1 MLNVR
6 KRLRFLYIHF
16 FPFSHTPQTPSS
28 HVETPDTCTSQHITI
43 IVIIVTVI
51 IVTVIIVMS
60 RSRQEIMD
68 RVEQS
73 IEEYMEEILD
83 AGDET
88 AEERRL
94 IKTSG
99 DTLEEDEDYLYNL
112 ERRRVM
118 MEKEKMKGSIKEPS
132 LVVCWVIVIIV
143 SMYVVFLLVAG
154 DKDRHINKD
163 EL

>member
-1 MLNVR
+1 
-6 KRLRFLYIHF
+6 
-16 FPFSHTPQTPSS
+16 
-28 HVETPDTCTSQHITI
+28 
-43 IVIIVTVI
+43 
-51 IVTVIIVMS
+51 
-60 RSRQEIMD
+60 MD

-94 IKTSG
+94 IETSG
-99 DTLEEDEDYLYNL
+99 DAIEEDEDYLYNL

-118 MEKEKMKGSIKEPS
+118 MEKERMKGSVKEPS
-132 LVVCWVIVIIV
+132 LVVCWIIVIIV

-154 DKDRHINKD
+154 DKDRHNTKD